1 MDKLRELMRL
11 RDDPLAQRPL
21 QQPSEVSIERQKVF
35 AQQEARL
42 WELRKA
48 RLNAPKDPASLAAR
62 TYDVV
67 RHKGAWR
74 VLHLGKHSQSC
85 PNQQAAIA
93 SAIEKAKTD
102 VALGRAA
109 RVRLIRVDGRIW
121 PVDLATGA
129 PINPSGAVATREDKR
144 V

>member
-1 MDKLRELMRL
+1 MDKLRDLMRL
-11 RDDPLAQRPL
+11 RDEPLAQRPF
-21 QQPSEVSIERQKVF
+21 QQPSELSVERQKLF

-48 RLNAPKDPASLAAR
+48 RLNASRDFPSTAR

-74 VLHLGKHSQSC
+74 ILYLGKHSQAYSG
-85 PNQQAAIA
+85 QQAAVA
-93 SAIEKAKTD
+93 SAVEKAKAD
-102 VALGRAA
+102 KALGRAV
-109 RVRLIRVDGRIW
+109 RVRLVRVDGRVW

-129 PINPSGAVATREDKR
+129 PVDPSGAVATDRDKSA
-144 V
+144 

>member
-1 MDKLRELMRL
+1 MDKLRDLMRL
-11 RDDPLAQRPL
+11 RDDPLAQRPF
-21 QQPSEVSIERQKVF
+21 QQPSDLSVERQRLF

-48 RLNAPKDPASLAAR
+48 RLNARDGPASSTAR

-74 VLHLGKHSQSC
+74 ILYLGKHSQAC
-85 PNQQAAIA
+85 PSQQAAVA
-93 SAIEKAKTD
+93 AAVEKARAD
-102 VALGRAA
+102 AALGRAV
-109 RVRLIRVDGRIW
+109 RVRLVRVDGRVW
-121 PVDLATGA
+121 LVDLATGA
-129 PINPSGAVATREDKR
+129 PVDPSGGVTAHEDKR